1 MFIFLAVN
9 DFVNAFLICALVAS
23 SSTSNSEL
31 LDNVFDEIDYKDN
44 KGYKV
49 RRVENISAQ
58 LIEDVQESITEGLDI

>member
-1 MFIFLAVN
+1 MSESIEK
-9 DFVNAFLICALVAS
+9 IS
-23 SSTSNSEL
+23 SCFETL

-58 LIEDVQESITEGLDI
+58 LIEDVQESIKEALNNE

>member
-1 MFIFLAVN
+1 MSESIEK
-9 DFVNAFLICALVAS
+9 IS
-23 SSTSNSEL
+23 SCFETL

-58 LIEDVQESITEGLDI
+58 LIEDVQESIKEALKLGE